1 MQPHKPEPP
10 IHSVSTTH
18 QARWVGELTGET
30 RHSSTHAHNKI
41 DLHNDTSTLPA
52 KEKNNDKDTTCC
64 LPSSHGRQ
72 GHSLPQ
78 GHPPPITSKLHLQP
92 NSVLSIVMS
101 TSSRDI
107 DKKILNETCSMT
119 INTTCTL
126 NPQYTMAVPYF

>member
-10 IHSVSTTH
+10 IHSESTTH

-30 RHSSTHAHNKI
+30 RHSSTHAHNKT
-41 DLHNDTSTLPA
+41 DLPNGTGALPA
-52 KEKNNDKDTTCC
+52 KERNNDKDTTCC
-64 LPSSHGRQ
+64 LSSSDGRQ

-101 TSSRDI
+101 TSSRDT
-107 DKKILNETCSMT
+107 DKKILNDTR
-119 INTTCTL
+119 TL
-126 NPQYTMAVPYF
+126 NPQYTMTASYF